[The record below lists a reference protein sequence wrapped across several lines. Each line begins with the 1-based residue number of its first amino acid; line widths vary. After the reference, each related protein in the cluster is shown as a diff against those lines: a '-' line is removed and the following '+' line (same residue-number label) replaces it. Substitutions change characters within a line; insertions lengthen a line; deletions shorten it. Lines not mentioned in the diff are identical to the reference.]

1 MVSARQLCLLVVV
14 GGCDPAPPA
23 GTAPPA
29 ATPTTQAAPPTPTSP
44 PGEPAAAP
52 ATPAG
57 SIGSIGGGVILDQP
71 VVLGGIANGAVES
84 ALDLDAARRCNTT
97 GRPGKV
103 LLKFHIDAPG
113 TVSKVEQKASTLRH
127 AETEACLQALVGGT
141 LFPPL
146 TRGSTAIVTW
156 PFSI

>member
-1 MVSARQLCLLVVV
+1 MVSARQLCLLFVT
-14 GGCDPAPPA
+14 GACEPAPPA

-29 ATPTTQAAPPTPTSP
+29 APPAALVATPTSP

-52 ATPAG
+52 AAAAAPA
-57 SIGSIGGGVILDQP
+57 GSIGGGVILDQP
-71 VVLGGIANGAVES
+71 VVLGGIENGSVES
-84 ALDLDAARRCNTT
+84 ALDLDAAASCNTT

-113 TVSKVEQKASTLRH
+113 TVSQVKQKASTLRH
-127 AETEACLQALVGGT
+127 AETEACLQALVAGT